1 MILRGIYGSTAALTL
16 AVASSA
22 AAAEWPAAEVP
33 TLEEAVAQAP
43 CIVRVKVVEVPEKG
57 PVRVEVREVYWG
69 DFENE
74 GWVDAAYEVPDEE
87 GEGSHDVAFEFK
99 VGEQYVIFGRRDFG
113 GLYKPF
119 LFWNTRW
126 GVADVVEDELELA
139 RFAEG
144 PRLIPLAEF
153 RELVRELKWGM

>member
-1 MILRGIYGSTAALTL
+1 LALVSTAL
-16 AVASSA
+16 A
-22 AAAEWPAAEVP
+22 AAASWPPAEVP
-33 TLEEAVAQAP
+33 TVEEAVAQAP
-43 CIVRVKVVEVPEKG
+43 QIVRVKVVEVPAEG

-74 GWVDAAYEVPDEE
+74 GWVDPTYEVPDEE
-87 GEGSHDVAFEFK
+87 GEGGHDVAFEFK

-113 GLYKPF
+113 GLYRPF

-144 PRLIPLAEF
+144 PRRIPLAEF
-153 RELVRELKWGM
+153 RELVREIKWGM

>member
-1 MILRGIYGSTAALTL
+1 MALAWAAL
-16 AVASSA
+16 A
-22 AAAEWPAAEVP
+22 AAATWPPAEVP
-33 TLEEAVAQAP
+33 TVEEAVAQAP
-43 CIVRVKVVEVPEKG
+43 QIVRVKVVEVPEEG

-74 GWVDAAYEVPDEE
+74 GWVDPTYEVPDEE

-99 VGEQYVIFGRRDFG
+99 VGEQYVVFGRRDFG
-113 GLYKPF
+113 GLYRPF

-126 GVADVVEDELELA
+126 GVADVVEGELELA

-144 PRLIPLAEF
+144 PRRIPLAEF
-153 RELVRELKWGM
+153 RELVREIKWGM

>member
-1 MILRGIYGSTAALTL
+1 MLKTAIGSALASAAL
-16 AVASSA
+16 A
-22 AAAEWPAAEVP
+22 AAATWPPAEAP
-33 TLEEAVAQAP
+33 TLEEAVARAP
-43 CIVRVKVVEVPEKG
+43 NIVRVKVVEVPAEG

-74 GWVDAAYEVPDEE
+74 GWVDPTYGVPDEE
-87 GEGSHDVAFEFK
+87 GEGGHDVAFEFK

-113 GLYKPF
+113 GLYRPF

-126 GVADVVEDELELA
+126 GVADVVENELELA

-144 PRLIPLAEF
+144 PRRIPLAEF
-153 RELVRELKWGM
+153 RELVREIKWGM

>member
-1 MILRGIYGSTAALTL
+1 MFKKSFGLAFASAA
-16 AVASSA
+16 VA
-22 AAAEWPAAEVP
+22 AAATWPPAEAP

-43 CIVRVKVVEVPEKG
+43 NIVRVKVVEVPAEG

-74 GWVDAAYEVPDEE
+74 GWVDPTYAVPDEE
-87 GEGSHDVAFEFK
+87 GEGGHDVAFEFK
-99 VGEQYVIFGRRDFG
+99 LGKQYVVFGRRDFG

-144 PRLIPLAEF
+144 PRRIPLAEF
-153 RELVRELKWGM
+153 RELVREIKWGM

>member
-1 MILRGIYGSTAALTL
+1 LALVSTAL
-16 AVASSA
+16 A
-22 AAAEWPAAEVP
+22 AAASWPPAEVP
-33 TLEEAVAQAP
+33 TVEEAVAQAP
-43 CIVRVKVVEVPEKG
+43 QIVRVKVVEVPAEG

-74 GWVDAAYEVPDEE
+74 GWVDPTYEVPDEE
-87 GEGSHDVAFEFK
+87 GEGGHDVAFEFK

-113 GLYKPF
+113 GLYRPF

-126 GVADVVEDELELA
+126 GVADVVEGELELA

-144 PRLIPLAEF
+144 PRRIPLAEF
-153 RELVRELKWGM
+153 RETVREVKWGM

>member
-1 MILRGIYGSTAALTL
+1 MFKKAIGLAFASAA
-16 AVASSA
+16 VA
-22 AAAEWPAAEVP
+22 AAATWPLAEAP

-43 CIVRVKVVEVPEKG
+43 NIVRVKVVEVPAEG

-74 GWVDAAYEVPDEE
+74 GWVDPTYEVPDEE
-87 GEGSHDVAFEFK
+87 GEGGHDVAFEFK

-113 GLYKPF
+113 GLYRPF

-144 PRLIPLAEF
+144 PRRIPLAEF
-153 RELVRELKWGM
+153 RELVREIKWGM

>member
-1 MILRGIYGSTAALTL
+1 LFKPAALL
-16 AVASSA
+16 AFASA
-22 AAAEWPAAEVP
+22 AVGAAAKWPPAPVP
-33 TLEEAVAQAP
+33 TLEEAIAESPNV
-43 CIVRVKVVEVPEKG
+43 VRVKVVEVPLEG

-69 DFENE
+69 EFENE
-74 GWVDAAYEVPDEE
+74 GWVDPAYAVPDEE
-87 GEGSHDVAFEFK
+87 GEGGHDVAFEFK

-126 GVADVVEDELELA
+126 GVADVVEDEIDLA

-144 PRLIPLAEF
+144 PRRMPLAEF
-153 RELVRELKWGM
+153 RELVREIKWGL

>member
-1 MILRGIYGSTAALTL
+1 MLKKAIALALASAAC
-16 AVASSA
+16 AVAA
-22 AAAEWPAAEVP
+22 TWPPAEVP
-33 TLEEAVAQAP
+33 TLAEAVGRAP
-43 CIVRVKVVEVPEKG
+43 NIVRVKVVEVPEEG

-74 GWVDAAYEVPDEE
+74 GWVDPAYEVPDEE
-87 GEGSHDVAFEFK
+87 GEGGHDVAFEFR

-113 GLYKPF
+113 GLYRPF

-126 GVADVVEDELELA
+126 GVADVVEDELDLA

-144 PRLIPLAEF
+144 PRRIPLAEF

>member
-1 MILRGIYGSTAALTL
+1 MFKTAIGLALASAAL
-16 AVASSA
+16 A
-22 AAAEWPAAEVP
+22 AAATWPPAEAP
-33 TLEEAVAQAP
+33 TLEEAVARAP
-43 CIVRVKVVEVPEKG
+43 NIVRVKVVEVPAEG

-74 GWVDAAYEVPDEE
+74 GWVDSTYAVPDEE
-87 GEGSHDVAFEFK
+87 GEGGHDVAFEFK

-126 GVADVVEDELELA
+126 GVADVVEGELELA

-144 PRLIPLAEF
+144 PRRIPLAEF
-153 RELVRELKWGM
+153 RELVREIKWGM